1 MGADGRAR
9 RRSTDGLL
17 PLGQLV
23 RLSVY
28 WLGLVAVVQGIG
40 IVLQERITV
49 LVPDTS
55 IQYTTLGALQV
66 AGIVIAV
73 LVQPTVGTLSDYTIS
88 RFGRRKPYIVVGTL
102 LDFVF
107 LAGLAT
113 SNTVLAVA
121 AFVTLLQLSS
131 NVAQGPFQGYVPD
144 LVAAPQVG
152 LASGM
157 VGLFTV
163 LGVVTGT
170 ALATIGVA
178 TGDFVLPTIAMGVV
192 HLATMV
198 LLVFRLNEGRAA
210 KDRGGRSW
218 PSIARGAWG
227 ADILRERSFLYLVA
241 SRFFILGG
249 SAFLIV
255 LQVPYLERALG
266 MTDRDQRA
274 LWILGTTVG
283 GRGLHGG
290 RDDPGRPTLPA
301 GRAQDRDLRAA
312 AVSALG
318 MTIAALAPAP
328 PILAI
333 GAILVGIGGGSF
345 LAVDWALLT
354 DIIPKASAGRY
365 MGISN
370 IATATNAVAA
380 AFVGGLVIDAASRFG
395 SPELGPRIAFLIAP
409 AWFAIGALLLRPVDE
424 RRREGD
430 GPPAWR
436 RRWRRSPSERRRLR
450 RDREPASL
458 RVREREARRALVLT
472 HLGRLHPASDELGAC
487 RVEVVDVE
495 GRSTASRGRGCP
507 GCPSSSPAAPARTR
521 TADRRT
527 RPARS

>member
-1 MGADGRAR
+1 MDEPHPDRPTA
-9 RRSTDGLL
+9 LL

-66 AGIVIAV
+66 AGIIIAV
-73 LVQPTVGTLSDYTIS
+73 LVQPTVGTLSDYTVS

-107 LAGLAT
+107 LVGLAT

-218 PSIARGAWG
+218 PSIAGGAWG
-227 ADILRERSFLYLVA
+227 ADVLRERSFLYLVA

-274 LWILGTTVG
+274 LWILGTTVVAVACTAVATIPAARLSQRV
-283 GRGLHGG
+283 GRK
-290 RDDPGRPTLPA
+290 A
-301 GRAQDRDLRAA
+301 VIYAA
-312 AVSALG
+312 AAISALG

-395 SPELGPRIAFLIAP
+395 TPELGPRVAFLLAP
-409 AWFAIGALLLRPVDE
+409 AWLAIGALLLRPVDE

-430 GPPAWR
+430 GPPG
-436 RRWRRSPSERRRLR
+436 
-450 RDREPASL
+450 RETPLAS
-458 RVREREARRALVLT
+458 VAAR
-472 HLGRLHPASDELGAC
+472 GS
-487 RVEVVDVE
+487 
-495 GRSTASRGRGCP
+495 
-507 GCPSSSPAAPARTR
+507 
-521 TADRRT
+521 
-527 RPARS
+527 